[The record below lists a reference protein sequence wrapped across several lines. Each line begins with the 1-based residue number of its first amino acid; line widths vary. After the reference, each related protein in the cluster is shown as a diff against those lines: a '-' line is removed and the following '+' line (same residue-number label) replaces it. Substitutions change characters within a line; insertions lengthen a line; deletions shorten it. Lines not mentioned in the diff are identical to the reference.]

1 MITGTVTN
9 GQGRIRL
16 KVIGLQGREQEVEV
30 LLDTGYSEFLTL
42 APALVAEL
50 GLRWQKVDTTL
61 LADGSECFFDVYEAK
76 VMWDGKACSV
86 SVAELGTTP
95 LAGMALLNGYE
106 LNMQVRSGGK
116 VIIKR
121 LPEGPKGRSRRR

>member
-9 GQGRIRL
+9 GQAHIRL
-16 KVIGLQGREQEVEV
+16 KVIGSQGREQEVEALV
-30 LLDTGYSEFLTL
+30 DTGYSEFLML
-42 APALVAEL
+42 SPSLVAAL

-61 LADGSECFFDVYEAK
+61 LADGSERFFDVYEAE
-76 VMWDGKACSV
+76 VMWDGKVCSV

-106 LNMQVRSGGK
+106 LKMQVRPRGK
-116 VIIKR
+116 VTIKR
-121 LPEGPKGRSRRR
+121 LSNGSRQRSRRR